1 MDLDEVSITG
11 HAAPAAGPIIIDIN
25 TIHMNCIY
33 ILYCLVNV
41 ELATFIIKDQTLSIG
56 VITFTR
62 QYYFFSSKK
71 RSTSLPAGK
80 EVMTIAAIIKN
91 EDKDSMHVVTRFIL

>member
-1 MDLDEVSITG
+1 
-11 HAAPAAGPIIIDIN
+11 
-25 TIHMNCIY
+25 MNCIY

-80 EVMTIAAIIKN
+80 EV
-91 EDKDSMHVVTRFIL
+91 